1 MTMTLNKNDIKIL
14 KKELFIGNM
23 ISTIII
29 LSIIIFDLA
38 KLLLNDIDLL
48 FLIILNVLGII
59 FTSLFNILYNL
70 NIRKDIKYN
79 SKHYE
84 IKRVDEKI
92 RNIEYEVG
100 SGALYIPLLSDLFPN
115 IWGQKMNKEELL
127 YFKIEDELIPVN
139 NEIFDSIQIN
149 ENVIIYY
156 FDFIRF

>member
-1 MTMTLNKNDIKIL
+1 M
-14 KKELFIGNM
+14 
-23 ISTIII
+23 
-29 LSIIIFDLA
+29 
-38 KLLLNDIDLL
+38 L